1 MSTTRESQ
9 KGYVCW
15 EIPHCSSNATMSARK
30 FWALHY
36 SVYQKGD
43 GEEAVLA
50 GKTDKIGDSVKLLI
64 ESYVNSG
71 QKAAQRD
78 HQSTPLLK
86 AG

>member
-1 MSTTRESQ
+1 MCVGKSRTAHPMPPCLQ
-9 KGYVCW
+9 D
-15 EIPHCSSNATMSARK
+15 K

-78 HQSTPLLK
+78 HQSTPLLE